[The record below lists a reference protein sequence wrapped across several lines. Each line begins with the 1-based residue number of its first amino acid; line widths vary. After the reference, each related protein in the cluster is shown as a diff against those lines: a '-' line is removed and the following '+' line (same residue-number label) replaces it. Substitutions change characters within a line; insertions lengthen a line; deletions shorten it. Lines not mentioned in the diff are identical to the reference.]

1 MRISRQ
7 WRITVTGRA
16 PRSLSPPSNHTH
28 TCKSHDIMKL
38 RDFDKVGSRYNLL
51 SYFVKK
57 KYLFPTHNFI
67 SSCYAKLFMQ
77 KEFTPVMRYI
87 VVSLSKI
94 KTYLV
99 TSYKNCFNKVMSW
112 EKNSFPHQVRGKT
125 WPSVYHSISKSIN
138 IADLLLP
145 TFKLPFPVQA
155 GSAFSH
161 SLPQAVLF

>member
-1 MRISRQ
+1 
-7 WRITVTGRA
+7 
-16 PRSLSPPSNHTH
+16 
-28 TCKSHDIMKL
+28 
-38 RDFDKVGSRYNLL
+38 
-51 SYFVKK
+51 
-57 KYLFPTHNFI
+57 
-67 SSCYAKLFMQ
+67 MQ

-87 VVSLSKI
+87 VVSLSKL

-112 EKNSFPHQVRGKT
+112 EKNSFMHQVRGKT

-145 TFKLPFPVQA
+145 TFKLPFPVHA

-161 SLPQAVLF
+161 SLPQAVLFEPHPLPDFSLSDPFDPQFFHLYFGLPLPSFSWTLSLSPSRV